1 MSLFRAATT
10 VTSPSGDYWEL
21 YVSKTA
27 LPAWRGS
34 DADDIGP
41 GVLGATDVGLLAI
54 PLMLLSA
61 LWANLLLPLMR
72 ALVLLPVTVVRGRR
86 SRAVRIEA
94 VKAWPHREV
103 ARPARRDAQHPRR
116 AANVCRLRPIAGARA
131 APRRRRQAPPSRG
144 CLVDRAAHA
153 GAARRDRR
161 PPRCRN
167 PGSDRV
173 GTGPGT
179 RSVRSA
185 R

>member
-72 ALVLLPVTVVRGRR
+72 ALVLLPVAVVRGRR

-94 VKAWPHREV
+94 VKTWPRREV
-103 ARPARRDAQHPRR
+103 LLWTTTDGNRQRVLDEIVAGLAQGKVVQPE
-116 AANVCRLRPIAGARA
+116 GAVY
-131 APRRRRQAPPSRG
+131 S
-144 CLVDRAAHA
+144 
-153 GAARRDRR
+153 GAE
-161 PPRCRN
+161 
-167 PGSDRV
+167 
-173 GTGPGT
+173 
-179 RSVRSA
+179 
-185 R
+185 